1 MGFELTREQAA
12 AVRDRGG
19 ALLVSAAAG
28 SGKTRVLVERL
39 MDYVA
44 KGHDINEF
52 LVITFTNAA
61 AAELRGR
68 IAKELGERLAA
79 DPSNGHL
86 RRQTTLVYQAS
97 ICTIDAFCIDF
108 LRECGHL
115 AGVDPDFR
123 ICDEAEG
130 AAKRAAALER
140 VLEARYADIG
150 NDTGFQELAEALA
163 GDRDDQTLADVV
175 EDVYRR
181 VQSHP
186 DPARWLRERRED
198 FHLPETARPED
209 TPWGAL
215 LLEDGA
221 QLAEYWA
228 DVLSEVRDE
237 AALDEALE
245 HNYGLGLERTVEDL
259 NELAAACRTGWDNA
273 AACQVR
279 FPAAGRKKGGD
290 EALKERIKDLRNRC
304 KKQLAVLDERFAVSG
319 TDAMDDLRALYPA
332 MSALLAVVEEFDAA
346 YRAEKTERL
355 LDFSDAEHRTVALLT
370 DGAGQPTEL
379 ALEWR
384 QRYTEIMVDEYQD
397 TNEVQNV
404 LFRALSRDETN
415 LFLVGDVK
423 QSIYRFRLADP
434 TIFLEKYARYV
445 PAEAARAG
453 EARKQVLSQNF
464 RSRPE
469 VLDGV
474 NFIFRNI
481 MSRQLGE
488 LDYTAAEA
496 LYPGRTDL
504 TYDPRF
510 QMELDAVDLS
520 NLTEPE
526 EGGKTAKDLVEARAA
541 ARRIRDL
548 YDSRFPVG
556 EGAGARPVD
565 WGDMAVLLRSP
576 GPVLGHYAKAFGELG
591 IPWTADGGEE
601 FFDTTEVHVA
611 LAYLQ
616 IVDNPHQDVPL
627 LAVLRSPVWNFS
639 ADRLAQI
646 RAGGAE
652 RDFYSALLAA
662 EARGEADCGA
672 FLTDLRALRAQAGEQ
687 NSHQFL
693 WALYERTGM
702 LGIFGAMPDGARRR
716 ENLLAFYDCARS
728 FEAGGHRGLF
738 GFLTHV
744 ARMVENGV
752 SLGSVGQEGSGVK
765 LMSIHRSKGLEF
777 PVVLVCGLD
786 RMFNDSDL
794 RATILFHTRLG
805 LGPKRTDRRRMLRY
819 TTIARDAVALALR
832 REARAEEMRLL
843 YVAMT
848 RAEQKLILV
857 TALNGRL
864 DKLTPL
870 VRQAQCPVHPQTLSA
885 CRAAAGWVLLPVLCR
900 PDAGALHDLA
910 GEAPAQLNGHSEY
923 PWDIRV
929 ADGAQFERP
938 PAAPAAE
945 ADPEAAP
952 CVQADPALLERFSW
966 QYPHQAQVD
975 MPSKLTATQLKGREK
990 DEEAAENT
998 ERSGQTAARPL
1009 SRPRFAAEE
1018 RGLTPAQKGS
1028 ALHLVMEQV
1037 ALDRADHVDGVRA
1050 EIARLVAGRWLTPQQ
1065 GETVDPAWIAA
1076 FWSSELGR
1084 AGRSADRLER
1094 EFKFSLLVP
1103 AKDYFPQAEAG
1114 EEVLLQGVVDCWF
1127 QTADGAVTVVDF
1139 KTDAVTEAT
1148 VEARA
1153 AEYAPQLEAYSRAL
1167 GEVLGR
1173 PVARRALWFF
1183 RLGRA
1188 VEL

>member
-19 ALLVSAAAG
+19 TLLVSAAAG

-44 KGHDINEF
+44 QGHDIDEF

-68 IAKELGERLAA
+68 VAKELGERLAA
-79 DPSNGHL
+79 DPANGHL
-86 RRQTTLVYQAS
+86 RRQTTLVYKAD
-97 ICTIDAFCIDF
+97 ICTIDAFCIAF

-140 VLEARYADIG
+140 VLEARYEKLDG
-150 NDTGFQELAEALA
+150 DPGFQELVEALA
-163 GDRDDQTLADVV
+163 GDRDDQTLAGVV

-181 VQSHP
+181 VQAHP

-198 FHLPETARPED
+198 FCLPETARPED

-221 QLAEYWA
+221 ELAEYWA
-228 DVLSEVRDE
+228 DVLGEIRDE

-245 HNYGLGLERTVEDL
+245 HNYGQGLELTVEDL
-259 NELAAACRTGWDNA
+259 NALAAACRVGWDNA

-290 EALKERIKDLRNRC
+290 EGLRERIKDLRARC
-304 KKQLAVLDERFAVSG
+304 KKQLAVLDERFAVSARE
-319 TDAMDDLRALYPA
+319 AMEDLRALYPA
-332 MSALLAVVEEFDAA
+332 MTALLEVVAEFDAA
-346 YRAEKTERL
+346 YREEKTERL
-355 LDFSDAEHRTVALLT
+355 LDFSDAEHRTVALLE
-370 DGAGQPTEL
+370 DGEGRPTEL

-404 LFRALSRDETN
+404 LFRALSRDGTN

-434 TIFLEKYARYV
+434 TIFLNKYARYA
-445 PAEAARAG
+445 PAAEARPG

-474 NFIFRNI
+474 NFLFRNI
-481 MSRQLGE
+481 MSRQFGE

-496 LYPGRTDL
+496 LYPGRTEL
-504 TYDPRF
+504 AYDPQYRV
-510 QMELDAVDLS
+510 ELDAVDLS
-520 NLTEPE
+520 GLNEPE
-526 EGGKTAKDLVEARAA
+526 EGGKTPKDLIEARAV
-541 ARRIRDL
+541 ARRLRTL

-556 EGAGARPVD
+556 EGERAQSAA
-565 WGDMAVLLRSP
+565 WEDMAVLLRSP
-576 GPVLGHYAKAFGELG
+576 GPVLGHYARAFGELG
-591 IPWTADGGEE
+591 IPWTADGGEA

-627 LAVLRSPVWNFS
+627 LAVLRSPVWNFT
-639 ADRLAQI
+639 ADRLAQL
-646 RAGGAE
+646 RTGRTG
-652 RDFYSALLAA
+652 DFYSALQAA
-662 EARGEADCGA
+662 EACGAPDCAA
-672 FLTDLRALRAQAGEQ
+672 FLTDLRTLRAQAGEQ

-702 LGIFGAMPDGARRR
+702 LGLFGAMPDGARRR

-752 SLGSVGQEGSGVK
+752 SLGSAGQEGSGVK
-765 LMSIHRSKGLEF
+765 IMSIHRSKGLEF

-786 RMFNDSDL
+786 RMFNDADL
-794 RATILFHTRLG
+794 RATILFHSKLG

-848 RAEQKLILV
+848 RAEQKLILF
-857 TALNGRL
+857 TTLNGRM
-864 DKLTPL
+864 DKLLPL

-885 CRAAAGWVLLPVLCR
+885 CRAAAGWVLLPALCR
-900 PDAGALHDLA
+900 TDASALHDLA
-910 GEAPAQLNGHSEY
+910 GETPAQLSGCSEY
-923 PWDIRV
+923 PWDV
-929 ADGAQFERP
+929 FVTDGARFEGP
-938 PAAPAAE
+938 PVSPAE
-945 ADPEAAP
+945 ADIPAAAP
-952 CVQADPALLERFSW
+952 EVQADPDLLARLSW
-966 QYPHQAQVD
+966 QYSHQVQVD
-975 MPSKLTATQLKGREK
+975 MPSKLTATQIKGREK
-990 DEEAAENT
+990 DEEAAEGT
-998 ERSGQTAARPL
+998 ERSGQAEVRPL
-1009 SRPRFAAEE
+1009 TRPRFAAEE
-1018 RGLTPAQKGS
+1018 RGLTPAQRGS
-1028 ALHLVMEQV
+1028 ALHLVMQQV
-1037 ALDRADHVDGVRA
+1037 RLAQADSEAGVRE

-1065 GETVDPAWIAA
+1065 GAAVEPAWIAG
-1076 FWSSELGR
+1076 FWRSELGR
-1084 AGRSADRLER
+1084 EARQAERLER

-1103 AKDYFPQAEAG
+1103 ARDYFPQAEEG

-1127 QTADGAVTVVDF
+1127 QGADGAVTVVDF

-1153 AEYAPQLEAYSRAL
+1153 AEYVPQLEAYSRAL
-1167 GEVLGR
+1167 GEILGQ
-1173 PVARRALWFF
+1173 PVGRKVLWFF

-1188 VEL
+1188 VER